1 MAGPG
6 HSESAA
12 HIYQLAKTIKP
23 TKFIEALSIS
33 TSTPVTVD
41 FTVTAAGGLGIHQA
55 VFQNTGSYPAYWTI
69 STSSEPV
76 SASAAATNL
85 AASASSGIS
94 SRGYIPVGGTVE
106 LGQSDRILA
115 LYFLSIGTAT
125 DIRGFVAEA

>member
-6 HSESAA
+6 HSEAAA

-23 TKFIEALSIS
+23 TKYIEALTVS
-33 TSTPVTVD
+33 TSTPVTID
-41 FTVTAAGGLGIHQA
+41 FSNSASGLGVHQV

-69 STSSEPV
+69 STSSEAV
-76 SASAAATNL
+76 SASTAATNL

-94 SRGYIPVGGTVE
+94 SRGYLPVGGTIE
-106 LGQSDRILA
+106 LAMSDRILA

-125 DIRGFVAEA
+125 DIRGFTAEA